1 MGGAAGLGAAGLFG
15 PAASRPPEVEGRA
28 RPAGPRHLP
37 PEPQSKSGVALALC
51 RVGETRWVWWR
62 KKRVAGPCSPPAL
75 DTSSQGC
82 TSAPPGAHT
91 RPGRRVAL
99 LLREPLPGPPALAPP
114 LAPPPGPG
122 PATPGRSRAGSS
134 CGRRGR
140 GGRRPAGGVRLG
152 SAWRPGLR
160 TTSERR
166 QVSVPAR
173 QEDPGPEP
181 SPELRPRCVRPLPK
195 TPGARVPEP
204 HRPRDPQHGQLPGGE
219 GTESWGTPAKPR
231 LP

>member
-1 MGGAAGLGAAGLFG
+1 MSRWALRA
-15 PAASRPPEVEGRA
+15 AASRPPEVEGRA

-91 RPGRRVAL
+91 RPGHRVAL
-99 LLREPLPGPPALAPP
+99 LLREPLPGPPAPAPAPP

-160 TTSERR
+160 RTSERR
-166 QVSVPAR
+166 QVTRPWSGAVGVGPGRAR
-173 QEDPGPEP
+173 GHPGPP
-181 SPELRPRCVRPLPK
+181 RTGQTQPCGSPPLGAPGRVRGPQPHVDPAWPR
-195 TPGARVPEP
+195 ARVRE
-204 HRPRDPQHGQLPGGE
+204 GPG
-219 GTESWGTPAKPR
+219 
-231 LP
+231 